1 MGRESRHFILIVE
14 GKAEVQIGN
23 EGYVFETGPFTSFG
37 KQILELAVEESK
49 DEGKCKQDVVTWTP
63 ECTIVAKTDLLYLKL
78 NKKTYKA
85 ALMAFKRVSE
95 GSGNENIE
103 QQMQDL
109 VKTQLSLSDGEEID
123 PLL

>member
-1 MGRESRHFILIVE
+1 M
-14 GKAEVQIGN
+14 
-23 EGYVFETGPFTSFG
+23 
-37 KQILELAVEESK
+37 EESK
-49 DEGKCKQDVVTWTP
+49 DEGKSKPDVSTWTP

-95 GSGNENIE
+95 CSGPENIE
-103 QQMQDL
+103 QHMQDL
-109 VKTQLSLSDGEEID
+109 VQTQLSLSDGEEID

>member
-1 MGRESRHFILIVE
+1 MIVE

-49 DEGKCKQDVVTWTP
+49 DEAKCKPDVVTWTP

-85 ALMAFKRVSE
+85 ALMAFKRVSDCSE
-95 GSGNENIE
+95 NENIE

-109 VKTQLSLSDGEEID
+109 VQTQLSISDGEEID
-123 PLL
+123 PLI

>member
-1 MGRESRHFILIVE
+1 MRIGRASRHFILIVE
-14 GKAEVQIGN
+14 GKADVQIGN

-49 DEGKCKQDVVTWTP
+49 DEGKSRPDLVTWTP

-78 NKKTYKA
+78 SKKTYKA

-95 GSGNENIE
+95 GTDQNLITL
-103 QQMQDL
+103 Q
-109 VKTQLSLSDGEEID
+109 TQLSQSDGEEID

>member
-1 MGRESRHFILIVE
+1 M
-14 GKAEVQIGN
+14 
-23 EGYVFETGPFTSFG
+23 
-37 KQILELAVEESK
+37 EESK
-49 DEGKCKQDVVTWTP
+49 DEGKSRQDVVTWVP

-78 NKKTYKA
+78 NKKTFKA
-85 ALMAFKRVSE
+85 ALMAFKRISE
-95 GSGNENIE
+95 GSGGDNIE